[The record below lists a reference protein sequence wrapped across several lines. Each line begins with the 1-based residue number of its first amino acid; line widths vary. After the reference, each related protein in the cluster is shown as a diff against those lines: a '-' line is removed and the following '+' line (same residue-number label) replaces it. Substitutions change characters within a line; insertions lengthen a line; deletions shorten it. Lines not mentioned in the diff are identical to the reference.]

1 MKYLFLLL
9 FQFPFLY
16 ISAQDTLVLKN
27 GDIKIVQLLLVDKK
41 DGIIVYM
48 QNDKKVVQS
57 ISSLTSFT
65 NHSSTDTTDFVSI
78 SFKPSIYTNKYMDS
92 VHVKKIYTPHSYSK
106 FSVGINLLS
115 TLSSFGSETEISI
128 ASNYNQSFYG
138 QYNFNKHIAVRLPLR
153 VGFLIM
159 TNERLESKS
168 NKYKHIARDLI
179 YEIGLEPLI
188 MLNDKRKINP
198 YILHGIYF
206 GKSQGVRW
214 VHADSIL
221 GSGNFNISVG
231 PREIYYRVALNIG
244 VQFNLSKHFA
254 LNFEAGGNINTAF
267 PSTYAYTGYA
277 RYENVGGQAA
287 INLVYRFKAKDQ

>member
-92 VHVKKIYTPHSYSK
+92 VRVKKIYTPHSYSK

-115 TLSSFGSETEISI
+115 TLSSLGSETEISI

-214 VHADSIL
+214 TPNPDNAGNEVFGTNSI
-221 GSGNFNISVG
+221 G
-231 PREIYYRVALNIG
+231 PREQYYRIAFSIG
-244 VQFNLSKHFA
+244 VQLNVKQHFA
-254 LNFEAGGNINTAF
+254 VNFEAGGNVNTARAWNYYPF
-267 PSTYAYTGYA
+267 ERNKRQSY
-277 RYENVGGQAA
+277 QAA
-287 INLVYRFKAKDQ
+287 INLVYRF